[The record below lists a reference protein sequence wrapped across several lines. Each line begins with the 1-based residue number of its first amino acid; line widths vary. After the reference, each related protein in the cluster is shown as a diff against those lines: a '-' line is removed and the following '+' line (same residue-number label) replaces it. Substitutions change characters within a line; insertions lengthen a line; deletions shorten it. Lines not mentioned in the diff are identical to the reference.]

1 MVIGKCESSRS
12 EQGDPSEE
20 TLKLVRQH
28 CEKRRHRNI
37 LPNPERPNPRSASM
51 FFLRIKLSFLL
62 FHRREKT
69 HDSATNK
76 IGINLISRPFSL
88 CQSLLI
94 YQQLV
99 TGKCAMEFSPTT
111 LTLSSTTSRTSCR
124 RPSWSSSS
132 WRSVSIAG
140 GPGT

>member
-1 MVIGKCESSRS
+1 MRAGPGAPTSRIRVS
-12 EQGDPSEE
+12 DLGF
-20 TLKLVRQH
+20 
-28 CEKRRHRNI
+28 
-37 LPNPERPNPRSASM
+37 SA
-51 FFLRIKLSFLL
+51 LRIKLSFLL

-76 IGINLISRPFSL
+76 IGINLISRPFSQ

-99 TGKCAMEFSPTT
+99 TEKCAMEFSPTT
-111 LTLSSTTSRTSCR
+111 LTLSSTTSRTSCW

-140 GPGT
+140 GPGPHQHITGAMSSGQQENL